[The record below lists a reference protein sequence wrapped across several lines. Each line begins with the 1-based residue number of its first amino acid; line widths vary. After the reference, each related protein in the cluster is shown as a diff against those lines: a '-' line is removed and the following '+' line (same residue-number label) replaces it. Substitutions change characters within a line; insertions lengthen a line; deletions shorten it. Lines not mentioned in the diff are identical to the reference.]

1 MPMAQ
6 WGGGHHHL
14 PHLGAAVR
22 DEDGAVLVDVH
33 ERAAL
38 VHELG
43 GEVDAVLGRQ
53 HAQPALPPRVRLG
66 GEAMG
71 GEAMGGEVMGGEAM
85 GGEAMG
91 GEAMGGEAMGGEAM
105 GGEERR
111 ARGRGI
117 NTLLKSATFARRAA
131 TSADATSSRHARG
144 TRHAWS
150 PIGCPKW
157 VTSSC
162 AYRLASR
169 RASVPTPSSAASWST
184 MASVMSMPCGPPKP
198 RKAVCGGWCVLH
210 TTPRQ
215 RSDGH
220 LYELSTCSRA
230 PGWSEAAKSASWAW
244 LCVRATPALCGLRC
258 CVGPSGCVEQPR
270 AVGRR
275 LMSLWWPAVAPPRRP
290 L

>member
-53 HAQPALPPRVRLG
+53 HAEPALPPRVRL
-66 GEAMG
+66 
-71 GEAMGGEVMGGEAM
+71 
-85 GGEAMG
+85 
-91 GEAMGGEAMGGEAM
+91 GGEAMGGEAM

-230 PGWSEAAKSASWAW
+230 PGWPEAAKSASWAW

-258 CVGPSGCVEQPR
+258 CVGPSGCVEPPR
-270 AVGRR
+270 AVERR